1 VIASAATTAGRPDQP
16 FDVCIV
22 GSGPAGITVARSLP
36 KSLSIALVEAG
47 GFDYE
52 ADSQK
57 SYEGDTVGLPP
68 DYLSTTRSRLFG
80 GSSFCWGGVC
90 RPLDAYDLERKDWLP
105 ASIAWP
111 FGREELL
118 PYYDRASQ
126 LLGLQSF
133 FADGRDR
140 RALTRDGAHS
150 EGLVLVPF
158 QHSDPTMRFGTEFRD
173 ELVRAENIT
182 LFLHAN
188 AMAFDSAAGG
198 DVRALEVVDKAGQ
211 RSRIAARYFVLA
223 TGGIENARIL
233 LNSTNA
239 TPAGLGNRHDQLGRY
254 FMSHTPIW
262 GAGQIVF
269 ADSPAR
275 DMEGRLRATKGRIC
289 LSLDDDIKRRERLLN
304 LGLALQYGRRQRL
317 YRGERQV
324 ARLREQLLKLGI
336 GLNLGAG
343 DGGNNDFVERAVA
356 GFAKST
362 GQGEAALFSFF
373 ALPEAVPDPDNRVT
387 LSSRSDDNG
396 IRRVNVRFQ
405 TSEQE
410 AQNLERSLALI
421 ANRLGGQALGRV
433 RIEFNAHDP
442 ATRVADQH
450 HMGTTRMHDDP
461 RRGVVDRNCI
471 VHGTR
476 NLYVAGSS
484 VFPSAGFVNP
494 TFTIIALAHRIAD
507 HLARSAQS
515 QGGVKHG

>member
-1 VIASAATTAGRPDQP
+1 LIASASAAAGKPDQP

-90 RPLDAYDLERKDWLP
+90 RPLDAYDMEHKDWLD
-105 ASIAWP
+105 ASVAWP
-111 FGREELL
+111 FGREELV
-118 PYYDRASQ
+118 PYYDRAST

-158 QHSDPTMRFGTEFRD
+158 QHSDPTLRFGIEFRN

-182 LFLHAN
+182 LYLHAN
-188 AMAFDSAAGG
+188 AMAFDSAPGG
-198 DVRALEVVDKAGQ
+198 EVRALEVVDQARQ

-239 TPAGLGNRHDQLGRY
+239 HPAGLGNRHDQLGRY

-269 ADSPAR
+269 ADGPAR
-275 DMEGRLRATKGRIC
+275 DMESRIRAMKGRIC
-289 LSLDDDIKRRERLLN
+289 LSLGDDVKRRERLLN

-317 YRGERQV
+317 YRGERYV
-324 ARLREQLLKLGI
+324 SRLRAELLKLGI

-343 DGGNNDFVERAVA
+343 AGGNNDFVERAVA
-356 GFAKST
+356 SFAKST

-387 LSSRSDDNG
+387 LSTRTDDFG
-396 IRRVNVRFQ
+396 MRRVSVRFR

-410 AQNLERSLALI
+410 AHNLERSLGHI

-433 RIEFNAHDP
+433 RIEFNTHDP
-442 ATRVADQH
+442 ATRIPDQH

-461 RRGVVDRNCI
+461 RRGVVDRDCI

-476 NLYVAGSS
+476 NLFVAGSS
-484 VFPSAGFVNP
+484 VFPSAGFANP

-515 QGGVKHG
+515 QGGARHG

>member
-1 VIASAATTAGRPDQP
+1 MIASASATAGRPDQP
-16 FDVCIV
+16 YDVCIV
-22 GSGPAGITVARSLP
+22 GSGPAGITVARNLP
-36 KSLSIALVEAG
+36 KSLKVALVEAG

-52 ADSQK
+52 ADAQK
-57 SYEGDTVGLPP
+57 SYEGETSGLPP
-68 DYLSTTRSRLFG
+68 DYLSTTRSRMFG

-90 RPLDAYDLERKDWLP
+90 RPLDAYDLERKDWLD
-105 ASIAWP
+105 ASVAWP
-111 FGREELL
+111 FARDELL
-118 PYYDRASQ
+118 PYYERASK

-133 FADGRDR
+133 FADDR
-140 RALTRDGAHS
+140 ERKALTRDSTHS
-150 EGLVLVPF
+150 EGLVLIPF
-158 QHSDPTMRFGTEFRD
+158 QHSEPTMRFGTEFRD

-182 LFLHAN
+182 VFLHAN
-188 AMAFDSAAGG
+188 AMAFDSAPGG
-198 DVRALEVVDKAGQ
+198 DVRALEVVDKAKQ
-211 RSRIAARYFVLA
+211 RSTINARFFVLA

-239 TPAGLGNRHDQLGRY
+239 HQAGLGNRHEQLGRY

-275 DMEGRLRATKGRIC
+275 AMESRIRAMKGRIC
-289 LSLDDDIKRRERLLN
+289 LSLSDEVKRRERLLN

-324 ARLREQLLKLGI
+324 AMLRGQLLKLGI

-343 DGGNNDFVERAVA
+343 ADGNNDFVERAIA
-356 GFAKST
+356 SFAKST
-362 GQGEAALFSFF
+362 GHGEAALFSFF

-387 LSSRSDDNG
+387 LSSGTDDHG
-396 IRRVNVRFQ
+396 IRRVSVRFR

-410 AQNLERSLALI
+410 AQNLERSLGLI
-421 ANRLGGQALGRV
+421 ASRLGGQALGRI
-433 RIEFNAHDP
+433 RIEFNTHDP
-442 ATRVADQH
+442 AARIADQH

-461 RRGVVDRNCI
+461 KRGVVDRDSI

-484 VFPSAGFVNP
+484 VFPSAGFANP

-507 HLARSAQS
+507 HLARSAQ
-515 QGGVKHG
+515 QHGGARHG